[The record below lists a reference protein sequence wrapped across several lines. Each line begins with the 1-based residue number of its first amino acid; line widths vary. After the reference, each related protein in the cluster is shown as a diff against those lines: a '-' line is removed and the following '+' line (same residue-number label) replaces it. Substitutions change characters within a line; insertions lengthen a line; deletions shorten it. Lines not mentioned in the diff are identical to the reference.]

1 MSNKKQYFVSCACVI
16 AIFCMGQIPGSIDAA
31 ISKIT
36 TEFHLSSTT
45 GLYVTTVASLVSVI
59 FSMIVGMIAGKKIGY
74 RKLICFCA
82 IVEML
87 GALLPFFADNFIV
100 ILILRG
106 LFGIGFGG
114 MMSLENTIA
123 TILIPKENRS
133 FVLGLGTFF
142 GFGTNCLLQFI
153 GGILADISWNYVF
166 LNHILLLIP
175 FAILLFLCPDMD
187 SITEQQQEQKAKEH
201 YSPSVFK
208 MWVMMAFVGIII
220 APLLIGCS
228 FLSDAII
235 PSATIAGI
243 VAVFFSLGCMVGG
256 LCYSKLFRLL
266 KHTSLP
272 AFLVVTAIGVVGC
285 GIARTIPLLCIMI
298 FIGGVGFSMTQASA
312 MMILGLVTSYTQV
325 AMASAGMMSLFN
337 LGMFLSSPFDSLV
350 GKITGDAL
358 YMPLYIGAVL
368 LLIFAVFF
376 SVKSPFPKIFPDQEK
391 DIEKENVETV
401 EE

>member
-1 MSNKKQYFVSCACVI
+1 MSNKKQYLLSCACVI

-36 TEFHLSSTT
+36 TAFHLSSTT
-45 GLYVTTVASLVSVI
+45 GLYVTTIAALTSVV
-59 FSMIVGMIAGKKIGY
+59 FSMLVGMIAGKKLGY
-74 RKLICFCA
+74 RKLIYFCA

-87 GALLPFFADNFIV
+87 GALLPFFADNYIV
-100 ILILRG
+100 ILVLRG

-123 TILIPKENRS
+123 TILIPQENRS
-133 FVLGLGTFF
+133 LVLGLGTFL

-175 FAILLFLCPDMD
+175 FAILLFLCPDID
-187 SITEQQQEQKAKEH
+187 SDTEQPEETTTKEH

-208 MWVMMAFVGIII
+208 MWIMMAFVGIII

-243 VAVFFSLGCMVGG
+243 VAVFFSLGCMAGG
-256 LCYSKLFRLL
+256 LSYSKLFKLL
-266 KHTSLP
+266 KQHSLP
-272 AFLVVTAIGVVGC
+272 FSLVVCLIGVIGC
-285 GIARTIPLLCIMI
+285 GIVRTIPLLCLMI
-298 FIGGVGFSMTQASA
+298 FIGGMGFSTTQASA
-312 MMILGLVTSYTQV
+312 MMILGLVSSPAQI

-337 LGMFLSSPFDSLV
+337 LGMFLSSPFDAV
-350 GKITGDAL
+350 IGMITGDAL
-358 YMPLYIGAVL
+358 YMSLYIGGVI
-368 LLIFAVFF
+368 LLIFAVIFEI
-376 SVKSPFPKIFPDQEK
+376 KNPFP
-391 DIEKENVETV
+391 ETSPSQGKKA
-401 EE
+401 EAY

>member
-1 MSNKKQYFVSCACVI
+1 MSNKKQYLLSCACVI

-36 TEFHLSSTT
+36 TAFHLSSTT
-45 GLYVTTVASLVSVI
+45 GLYVTTIATLTSVV
-59 FSMIVGMIAGKKIGY
+59 FSMLVGMIAGKKLGY
-74 RKLICFCA
+74 RKLIYFCA

-100 ILILRG
+100 ILVLRE
-106 LFGIGFGG
+106 LFGIGFVG

-123 TILIPKENRS
+123 TILIPQENRS
-133 FVLGLGTFF
+133 LVLGLGTFF

-175 FAILLFLCPDMD
+175 FAILLFLCPDID
-187 SITEQQQEQKAKEH
+187 SDTEQPEETTTKEH

-208 MWVMMAFVGIII
+208 MWIMMAFVGIII

-243 VAVFFSLGCMVGG
+243 VAVFFSLGCMAGG
-256 LCYSKLFRLL
+256 LSYSKLFKLL
-266 KHTSLP
+266 KQHSLP
-272 AFLVVTAIGVVGC
+272 FSLVVCLIGVIGC
-285 GIARTIPLLCIMI
+285 GIVRTIPLLCLMI
-298 FIGGVGFSMTQASA
+298 FIGGMGFSTTQASA
-312 MMILGLVTSYTQV
+312 MMILGLVSSPAQI

-337 LGMFLSSPFDSLV
+337 LGMFLSSPFDAV
-350 GKITGDAL
+350 IGMITGDAL
-358 YMPLYIGAVL
+358 YMPLYIGGVI
-368 LLIFAVFF
+368 LLIFAVVFGI
-376 SVKSPFPKIFPDQEK
+376 KNPFP
-391 DIEKENVETV
+391 ETSPSQGKKA
-401 EE
+401 EAY